1 MNPLR
6 IYFLR
11 ILAGTILLPFFAI
24 AVLVLLH
31 KVIFPTSYFND
42 WPVVAGLWGIL
53 LFLSHIV
60 LAKIG
65 EKRFDLLDKLGW
77 NFLQAN
83 DSLLLAQVFEN
94 LDKLFDGG
102 LLSPKRHRELE
113 KLALRRYFA
122 FYHENIAEA
131 KFRASLVKCLHA
143 RIREQEAY
151 NALKAYLLKQT
162 ALTLELVDLAE
173 ILHEFQPDDRSI
185 IRFMT
190 EKYLQENQKHHRAE
204 YFYRKAL
211 ETESALT
218 PEIIDLCLQRALSQQ
233 RRDAFAGWLYFR
245 AYRNDDTNSFPD
257 LPEQIYKTSRW
268 YAFSER
274 NDDLAENLAAI
285 ASGFDEQKIAEWE
298 KAEQER
304 LQKQL
309 PAKIER
315 AKYYLAQKMI
325 FAWEEIKR
333 QRKYVYYAGAGFA
346 LVLVIFL
353 SWPASRPESAEQ
365 VKTINPVID
374 DSQARFALQVG
385 ALKSAGRAQREVER
399 LQKAGLDA
407 YVIPPSGRSR
417 YHRVR
422 LGKFLTK
429 NAALAQGDSLRQ
441 IQLIRD
447 FFVVNFVRQTE

>member
-11 ILAGTILLPFFAI
+11 ILTSAILLPVFAI
-24 AVLVLLH
+24 TVIVLLH
-31 KVIFPTSYFND
+31 KVIFPNAYFND
-42 WPVVAGLWGIL
+42 WPIVTGLWGIL
-53 LFLSHIV
+53 LLVSHVV

-65 EKRFDLLDKLGW
+65 ENRFHILDKLGW

-83 DSLLLAQVFEN
+83 DLLLLAKVFEN
-94 LDKLFDGG
+94 LDKLFNGG
-102 LLSPKRHRELE
+102 LLSRKHHRELE
-113 KLALRRYFA
+113 KLVLRRYFA

-131 KFRASLVKCLHA
+131 KFREDLVKCLHA
-143 RIREQEAY
+143 RIRQEEAY

-162 ALTLELVDLAE
+162 ALTLEMVDLAE
-173 ILHEFQPDDRSI
+173 ILHEFNPDDQSI
-185 IRFMT
+185 TRFMT

-211 ETESALT
+211 EMESELT
-218 PEIIDLCLQRALSQQ
+218 PEIIDLSLQRALSQR

-245 AYRNDDTNSFPD
+245 AFQSDNTKNDPN

-268 YAFSER
+268 YESTER
-274 NDDLAENLAAI
+274 NDDLAEHLKTI

-298 KAEQER
+298 QAEQER

-315 AKYYLAQKMI
+315 AKYHLAQKTI
-325 FAWEEIKR
+325 FAWGEIKR
-333 QRKYVYYAGAGFA
+333 QRKYVYYAGAGVA
-346 LVLVIFL
+346 LVLVIVL
-353 SWPASRPESAEQ
+353 SWPVSQPESAESA
-365 VKTINPVID
+365 KTINPVID

-385 ALKSAGRAQREVER
+385 ALKSASRAQREVER
-399 LQKAGLDA
+399 LQNAGLDA
-407 YVIPPSGRSR
+407 YVIPPSDRSS
-417 YHRVR
+417 YHRIR

-429 NAALAQGDSLRQ
+429 NAAIAQGDSLRQ
-441 IQLIRD
+441 IQVIRD
-447 FFVVNFVRQTE
+447 FFVVNFVRQAE